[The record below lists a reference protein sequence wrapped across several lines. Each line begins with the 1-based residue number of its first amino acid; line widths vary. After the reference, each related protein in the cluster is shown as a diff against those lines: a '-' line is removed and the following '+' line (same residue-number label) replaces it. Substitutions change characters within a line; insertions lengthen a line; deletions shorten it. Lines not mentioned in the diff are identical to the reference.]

1 MERHLFVIFGATG
14 DLTKRKLLPAL
25 YHLIAEQ
32 DHGICVVLGVARSEL
47 DDEDFRK
54 MAREALADA
63 GYDADRASAW
73 CDDRLHYQRVASGE
87 DDTALAARI
96 ARIEADHDL
105 PGNRVFYL
113 ALPPSAFGPTVEAL
127 GEVGLV
133 DAPGWVR
140 LVVEKPFGR
149 DLDSARDLNTM
160 VHRVFAEEEV
170 YRIDHYLGKETV
182 QNLLTFRF
190 ANTTFESLWNRDRI
204 DQVQITVAESRPV
217 GGRGGYYEQ
226 AGAVRD
232 MVQNH
237 LTQVLTL
244 VAMEAPSAFD
254 PVAIR
259 NEKVKVLDSL
269 SPIDPGD
276 VVLGQYVTGSLDGQ
290 HVAGYRD
297 EEKVDDDST
306 TPTYAALRLR
316 IENWRWQGVP
326 FLIRTGKALPRRVT
340 QVAVRFKQAPVAFF
354 ESMNQPSDLHSDV
367 LLITLQPD
375 EGFEL
380 RIDVKKPGER
390 LRLETIPL
398 HFEYGA
404 QFGHIPDAYE
414 TLLADVIAGDQT
426 LFVRADE
433 VEASWRLYQPL
444 LDEPPHLE
452 FYAAGSWGPD
462 DADRL
467 LGNGRTW
474 ITR

>member
-32 DHGICVVLGVARSEL
+32 DLGICVVLGVARSDL
-47 DDEDFRK
+47 DDEGFRK
-54 MAREALADA
+54 LARQALDDA
-63 GYDADRASAW
+63 GFDAEQASQW
-73 CDDRLHYQRVASGE
+73 CDERLHYQQVASGE
-87 DDTALAARI
+87 DHTALAARI
-96 ARIEADHDL
+96 ADVEKSHEL

-133 DAPGWVR
+133 DSPGWVR

-149 DLDSARDLNTM
+149 DLESARALNEL
-160 VHRVFAEEEV
+160 VHGVFPEDQV

-254 PVAIR
+254 PIAIR
-259 NEKVKVLDSL
+259 NEKVKVLNSI
-269 SPIDPGD
+269 SPLDPAD
-276 VVLGQYVTGSLDGQ
+276 VVLGQYVTGSLAGN

-297 EEKVDDDST
+297 EDKVADDSM

-316 IENWRWQGVP
+316 IDNWRWQGVP
-326 FLIRTGKALPRRVT
+326 FLVRTGKALPRRVT
-340 QVAVRFKQAPVAFF
+340 QVAVRFRKAPVAFF
-354 ESMNQPSDLHSDV
+354 ESMNQPSAMHNDV

-404 QFGHIPDAYE
+404 EFGHIPDAYE
-414 TLLADVIAGDQT
+414 TLLADIIQGDQT

-444 LDEPPHLE
+444 LDDPPDLH
-452 FYAAGSWGPD
+452 FYAAGTWGPD

-467 LGNGRTW
+467 VGEGRSW